1 MTKLIRVNPPAYS
14 ESGMLKEMGQLL
26 RKVRVA
32 DDASHQVVKEIA
44 FMIGLLASQARM
56 GVHANPPEG
65 RLTNLGVLL
74 KAKNDVNG
82 NPRKAIVVID
92 TLDGSL
98 RYLDTDRAKPSEV
111 RMVME
116 LHVEPGDVRIAK
128 SLIPY
133 TATNPP
139 SRAGRKFISQK
150 IALLAHEGVPSP
162 KRIAEAYAIARQR
175 GFRGISLSRPSKSR
189 RLRHNP
195 AQLAVLGLNPPPRI
209 DQSVD
214 PIVALWGEFHY
225 VRPDDPEGEVVRVHE
240 FENGFVAVPLI
251 DGRVLLESRRGE
263 RLWTAQ

>member
-1 MTKLIRVNPPAYS
+1 MTKLIKVGPTRGNPYSERDAWETVDKIGQAIGAFTLYLPKRLQQDFEAQLDRLARVVKQMGAQVARGEHQNPPAYS
-14 ESGMLKEMGQLL
+14 ESGMLKEIGQLL
-26 RKVRVA
+26 RQIKTA
-32 DDASHQVVKEIA
+32 DDASHQIVKEIA
-44 FMIGLLASQARM
+44 FMVGLLASQARM
-56 GVHANPPEG
+56 GVHA
-65 RLTNLGVLL
+65 
-74 KAKNDVNG
+74 
-82 NPRKAIVVID
+82 
-92 TLDGSL
+92 
-98 RYLDTDRAKPSEV
+98 
-111 RMVME
+111 
-116 LHVEPGDVRIAK
+116 
-128 SLIPY
+128 
-133 TATNPP
+133 NPP

-162 KRIAEAYAIARQR
+162 KRVAEAYAIARQR
-175 GFRGISLSRPSKSR
+175 GFRGISLPRSSKSR